1 MRISTSQRAMSR
13 FFAIYHGLTPA
24 APWGVAVERPSVRA
38 NDHKTGAP
46 KVELLMLCRTEKEAV
61 QFANLTSLGHG
72 LKTYRDE
79 KIAASEVRTAGAK

>member
-1 MRISTSQRAMSR
+1 MNR

-24 APWGVAVERPSVRA
+24 APWGVAVEREFGS
-38 NDHKTGAP
+38 P

-72 LKTYRDE
+72 LKKYRDE
-79 KIAASEVRTAGAK
+79 KVASGEGQSVGAKR